1 MIESPLIQE
10 MMAKKAVETRHKD
23 ILRVLARRFGPV
35 PEQLGVAV
43 RAVHD
48 ESKLEELL
56 DEAASCLDL
65 ESFQKRLPGQA

>member
-1 MIESPLIQE
+1 MIESPLIRE
-10 MMAKKAVETRHKD
+10 MMAKNTAETRHKD

-65 ESFQKRLPGQA
+65 ESFQKRLLGQA